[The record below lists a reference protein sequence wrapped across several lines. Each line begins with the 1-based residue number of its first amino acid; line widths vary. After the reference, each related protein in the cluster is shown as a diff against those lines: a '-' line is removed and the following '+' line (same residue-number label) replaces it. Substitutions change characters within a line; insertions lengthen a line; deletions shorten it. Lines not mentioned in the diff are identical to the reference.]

1 MLHTGEP
8 THCSRAR
15 DRTTSKYVYKTR
27 NNACFLLWHDAP
39 KSEATQSCW
48 LRPFSATI
56 SINLSTFLR
65 QDTNRRWY
73 FSIVIPCMKLGI
85 FRHPFHP
92 EEKWLLRKWNT
103 SCTNPNHEMK
113 ETEKGETTWV
123 GESPSY
129 FLRAQPVQSKDER
142 VGCYRVTIQVESRV
156 TVLGQKR
163 RASVFNTHRSFP
175 GKILTCKII
184 SAE

>member
-1 MLHTGEP
+1 MTRCTKKWSHSVLLTETIFSHYQHQFE
-8 THCSRAR
+8 HISQAR
-15 DRTTSKYVYKTR
+15 YEQTVV
-27 NNACFLLWHDAP
+27 FLNCNPMA
-39 KSEATQSCW
+39 
-48 LRPFSATI
+48 
-56 SINLSTFLR
+56 
-65 QDTNRRWY
+65 
-73 FSIVIPCMKLGI
+73 MKLGI